1 MEIQRIRDYP
11 EQLNANKMDIWTN
24 TISQDWI
31 SAHTEILSSVT
42 KWMSLEGTMLSK
54 IRQILYTFTYTQN
67 LKNKT
72 NEQTYKTSIV
82 RDTKNK
88 QMVSGVA
95 GAGKGGK

>member
-1 MEIQRIRDYP
+1 
-11 EQLNANKMDIWTN
+11 
-24 TISQDWI
+24 
-31 SAHTEILSSVT
+31 
-42 KWMSLEGTMLSK
+42 MLSK